1 MTYHMEG
8 HSRRIYPYRKIDI
21 RDRKLNVKEEQRERE
36 REIKIDEIERRRG
49 ENMTG
54 WGRTTKMQQYSPS
67 MVLVQLGCIISQ
79 KFSATL
85 GSTTLAEAYHFLATT
100 LIMPLDTSRIPNLG
114 LGTCII
120 LDRRLRLVCRFKLET
135 RGSEAVVVFSKSFKY
150 YRDR

>member
-1 MTYHMEG
+1 MLKQIE
-8 HSRRIYPYRKIDI
+8 RE
-21 RDRKLNVKEEQRERE
+21 RDKNRWDRTKEKMWQDERERE
-36 REIKIDEIERRRG
+36 RS
-49 ENMTG
+49 
-54 WGRTTKMQQYSPS
+54 TKMQQYSPS

-114 LGTCII
+114 LRTCII

-135 RGSEAVVVFSKSFKY
+135 RGSSCILKIIQILPGSVISLHSYRNFA
-150 YRDR
+150 RDRGNKGRYDFW

>member
-1 MTYHMEG
+1 MLKQ
-8 HSRRIYPYRKIDI
+8 I
-21 RDRKLNVKEEQRERE
+21 ERE
-36 REIKIDEIERRRG
+36 REIKIDEIERRRKCDRIR
-49 ENMTG
+49 E
-54 WGRTTKMQQYSPS
+54 RERERSTKMQQYSPS

-114 LGTCII
+114 LRTCII

>member
-54 WGRTTKMQQYSPS
+54 
-67 MVLVQLGCIISQ
+67 
-79 KFSATL
+79 
-85 GSTTLAEAYHFLATT
+85 
-100 LIMPLDTSRIPNLG
+100 
-114 LGTCII
+114 
-120 LDRRLRLVCRFKLET
+120 
-135 RGSEAVVVFSKSFKY
+135 
-150 YRDR
+150 

>member
-1 MTYHMEG
+1 MLK
-8 HSRRIYPYRKIDI
+8 IY
-21 RDRKLNVKEEQRERE
+21 RE
-36 REIKIDEIERRRG
+36 REIKIDEIERRRKCDRMR
-49 ENMTG
+49 E
-54 WGRTTKMQQYSPS
+54 RERSTKMQQYSPS

-114 LGTCII
+114 LRTCII

-135 RGSEAVVVFSKSFKY
+135 RGSSCILKIIQILPGSVISLPSFVSKLRLGSRLGGNKGRYDFW
-150 YRDR
+150 

>member
-1 MTYHMEG
+1 MLKQ
-8 HSRRIYPYRKIDI
+8 I
-21 RDRKLNVKEEQRERE
+21 ERE
-36 REIKIDEIERRRG
+36 REIKIDEIERRRKCDRIR
-49 ENMTG
+49 E
-54 WGRTTKMQQYSPS
+54 RERERSTKMQQYSPS

-114 LGTCII
+114 LRTCII

-135 RGSEAVVVFSKSFKY
+135 RGSSCILKIIQILPGSVISLPSFVSKLRSRSGGNKGRYDFW
-150 YRDR
+150 